1 MAKTINEL
9 LGGTGTSPISTA
21 FNVFK
26 QYQTI
31 MQSIEDRQY
40 IKEQRAV
47 KKEERMV
54 SSVKNLGL
62 GVQNAVKTG
71 DIRTAKLLHN
81 KYNKTLNIND
91 LAIICSFGAGYSVGN
106 VIVKKIA

>member
-47 KKEERMV
+47 KKEKRMV
-54 SSVKNLGL
+54 DAVKEMGV
-62 GVQNAVKTG
+62 GVQNAVIAG
-71 DIRTAKLLHN
+71 DLTQQQ
-81 KYNKTLNIND
+81 
-91 LAIICSFGAGYSVGN
+91 S
-106 VIVKKIA
+106 